1 MCEEASSEV
10 PVLAIVANLLA
21 RLVRADGRAFA
32 TDLLLLI
39 LLYKCS
45 CMHFN
50 GTLIYIH
57 ISCIWQ
63 IPLTRATYRSA
74 LKSLSIS
81 TSSNW
86 FTRSGT
92 KRTISLKML
101 LGRLV
106 LYENTQDHTRI
117 NEEVGF

>member
-21 RLVRADGRAFA
+21 RLVRVDGRAFA

-117 NEEVGF
+117 NEEVGL